1 MAATLRDVAQLAG
14 VSIRTV
20 SNVVNGYARVA
31 PVTRARVQDA
41 IDQLAYSPNLL
52 ARGLKQ
58 GSSKLLTLVLPE
70 LDTPYF
76 AELARSFVME
86 GGNRGYGV
94 FFEQSNG
101 QPNLERDSIL
111 RADQSGMFDG
121 LIVSPLR
128 LSGDEI
134 KKLAPKRPLVMLGEE
149 PQTHFDHVLIDNQA
163 AARAATEHLISRG
176 ARRIAA
182 IGAPSAN
189 AADRTHVHATN
200 TLRFDGYRQALREAG
215 LPEDPSLLVPVT
227 NFRRRAGFDAM
238 DQLLARS
245 SAPDAA
251 FCFADPLAIGAMT
264 AAHRR
269 GLKVPDD
276 LAVVGFDNVEDGR
289 FGLVPL
295 STIAPDKDWIARTA
309 LDLLLERIAEPDLPT
324 RQLLGPWELIVRESS
339 R

>member
-1 MAATLRDVAQLAG
+1 MAATLRDVAKMAH
-14 VSIRTV
+14 VSVRTV
-20 SNVVNGYARVA
+20 SNVVNGYAPVA
-31 PVTRARVQDA
+31 PTTRARVQKA
-41 IDQLAYSPNLL
+41 IDTLGYSPNLL

-58 GSSKLLTLVLPE
+58 GRSNLLALVLPE

-101 QPNLERDSIL
+101 QHDLERDSIL
-111 RADQSGMFDG
+111 RADRSGIFDG

-128 LSGDEI
+128 LSGDAI
-134 KKLAPKRPLVMLGEE
+134 KNLAPQRPLVMLGEE
-149 PQTHFDHVLIDNQA
+149 PQTQFDHVLIDNQA

-176 ARRIAA
+176 ARRIAV
-182 IGAPSAN
+182 IGAPSPN

-200 TLRFDGYRQALREAG
+200 TLRFDGYRQALRQAG
-215 LPEDPSLLVPVT
+215 IAEDPSLLLPVT
-227 NFRRRAGFDAM
+227 SFRRWAGLEAM
-238 DQLLARS
+238 NDLLSRS
-245 SAPDAA
+245 SAPDAV
-251 FCFADPLAIGAMT
+251 FCFTDPLAIGAMT

-289 FGLVPL
+289 VGFVPL

-309 LDLLLERIAEPDLPT
+309 MDLLLDRIAEPDRPS
-324 RQLLGPWELIVRESS
+324 RQLFGPWELIVRESS